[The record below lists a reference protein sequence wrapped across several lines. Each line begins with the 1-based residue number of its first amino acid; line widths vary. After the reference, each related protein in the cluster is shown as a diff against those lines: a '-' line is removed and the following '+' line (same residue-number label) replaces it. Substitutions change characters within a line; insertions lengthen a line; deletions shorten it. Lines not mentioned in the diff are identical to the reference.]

1 MAQSGVGQRSRA
13 RSSLPSFTVTATAH
27 LGAHPRSVLDGVLD
41 TLPGARFHEAS
52 GDLIYRDAVEAI
64 DPGEAIKL
72 MQDRILAALSKAH
85 LFAVRSEVEAWVTDL
100 EH

>member
-27 LGAHPRSVLDGVLD
+27 VGPQPRPVVDVVLD
-41 TLPGARFHEAS
+41 TLPGAQFHEAS
-52 GDLIYRDAVEAI
+52 GDLIYRDTVEAI
-64 DPGEAIKL
+64 DPREAITL
-72 MQDRILAALSKAH
+72 VQDHVLDALSKAH
-85 LFAVRSEVEAWVTDL
+85 LFAVRPEGEAWVTEL